1 MKKLLSYLLLIVLLL
16 PLAGCTDNQNEKY
29 KVVVTG
35 ETDILIN
42 PIRARYQAGSIV
54 KIKAHGVTDVSLHV
68 FVDGVE
74 VPMSEGD
81 YDYWLFEFR
90 MPAKDITIH
99 LTFDEFYGK
108 DEYTFDD
115 LIHYTAFLNMT
126 INKVAVKTS
135 DREERYSLAVTKY
148 SESQEVISDF
158 KEIFNQ
164 KLIKVDDP
172 AVTNFKHEITFY
184 YETETHRQA
193 TETIDFIDNYYYWY
207 DFSRSQFFRFENEDY
222 LLPTIETPDLVTY
235 SFLYDSSN
243 EVKKCDTDEVVYRF
257 FDITKVE
264 FIPYEGENVTLE
276 PQFYLDTRYGKI
288 YLMNSTV
295 FGLNGSYYE
304 IVINK
309 DYWIYDYLVSKD

>member
-1 MKKLLSYLLLIVLLL
+1 MKKLLAYLLLIVLLL
-16 PLAGCTDNQNEKY
+16 PLAGCTVNQDEMY

-42 PIRARYQAGSIV
+42 PIRARYRAGSIV

-74 VPMSEGD
+74 VPSSEGD
-81 YDYWLFEFR
+81 YNYWLFEFR

-115 LIHYTAFLNMT
+115 LIRYTDFLNMT

-135 DREERYSLAVTKY
+135 DKAERYSLAVTKY

-164 KLIKVDDP
+164 KLIKVD
-172 AVTNFKHEITFY
+172 
-184 YETETHRQA
+184 
-193 TETIDFIDNYYYWY
+193 
-207 DFSRSQFFRFENEDY
+207 
-222 LLPTIETPDLVTY
+222 
-235 SFLYDSSN
+235 
-243 EVKKCDTDEVVYRF
+243 
-257 FDITKVE
+257 
-264 FIPYEGENVTLE
+264 
-276 PQFYLDTRYGKI
+276 
-288 YLMNSTV
+288 
-295 FGLNGSYYE
+295 
-304 IVINK
+304 
-309 DYWIYDYLVSKD
+309 